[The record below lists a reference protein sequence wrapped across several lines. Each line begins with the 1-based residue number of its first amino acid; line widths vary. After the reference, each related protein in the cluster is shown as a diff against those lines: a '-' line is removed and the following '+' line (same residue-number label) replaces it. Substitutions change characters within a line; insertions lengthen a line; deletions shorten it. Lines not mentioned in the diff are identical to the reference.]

1 MQSMGV
7 LAKELLVVKMAT
19 YEFECCGITQTI
31 TASIREQLPRPVCS
45 LCNGD
50 MHRIYNP
57 FGISFKGD
65 GFYANDKKKK

>member
-45 LCNGD
+45 MCNGD
-50 MHRIYNP
+50 MHRIYTP
-57 FGISFKGD
+57 VAALFKAG
-65 GFYANDKKKK
+65 GFYSTDNKLK